1 MPASAE
7 APAATCSRR
16 DAALGESVLSASQSY
31 GGCREERS
39 FRSLEMKKFFIVIG
53 VCPGKGKPVWSLA
66 TKAKNLKQLRGAVE
80 KKLQNPIC
88 GSLWCPGPVPVV
100 PGAGGCDS
108 WSPCGHLGWKFML
121 EIKDDA
127 AVCRLNDGDMLVVE
141 GYIIEGYTIV
151 ESWEPP
157 KDDGTRWIVEGIDET
172 SWVKNVPPSFV
183 RQLNSEGLFGKE
195 RPTALEVAGVRLSWA
210 DAELQRYFTTTCNEQ
225 TRRMVLD
232 FFTETQVDQSN
243 CFFVDQT
250 GAGELRLIDAAT
262 GDVERELPGDDT
274 KINIS
279 QPRCVSFK
287 PTGDATFAS
296 QIDYEW
302 LIPFIRVDHEWLIPF
317 IRGADSSDGR
327 TVVLPH

>member
-1 MPASAE
+1 M
-7 APAATCSRR
+7 
-16 DAALGESVLSASQSY
+16 V
-31 GGCREERS
+31 
-39 FRSLEMKKFFIVIG
+39 
-53 VCPGKGKPVWSLA
+53 
-66 TKAKNLKQLRGAVE
+66 
-80 KKLQNPIC
+80 
-88 GSLWCPGPVPVV
+88 
-100 PGAGGCDS
+100 
-108 WSPCGHLGWKFML
+108 

-127 AVCRLNDGDMLVVE
+127 AVRRLNDGDMLVVE

-262 GDVERELPGDDT
+262 GDVARELPHEDT

-279 QPRCVSFK
+279 QPGCVSFR

-296 QIDYEW
+296 QMYTCRRSLFLVETILNELEGLGTETEDKVTNVV
-302 LIPFIRVDHEWLIPF
+302 RVL
-317 IRGADSSDGR
+317 RGRREEPTALF
-327 TVVLPH
+327 V